1 MNSKGSMKSGAA
13 AILVKGVGQQTES
26 IVDKV
31 VYMAASHGEV
41 QIVADVVGKLGENMQ
56 ELWMV
61 VDAEANMASLR

>member
-13 AILVKGVGQQTES
+13 AIQVEGVGQQTES

-31 VYMAASHGEV
+31 VYGAASHGEV
-41 QIVADVVGKLGENMQ
+41 QMVAGVVGKLEENMQ

-61 VDAEANMASLR
+61 VDAERPSGD